1 MLKCAFYEK
10 EITPPLGCHIPG
22 YFNERP
28 GSDVKDRLYAKAMV
42 IASGEE
48 TVAIITADGCSMH
61 NDVIAMVKDRVTEF
75 IGIKEEN
82 IMFAFTHTHT
92 GIPRYKMH
100 KGDKTTENGVYYWE
114 VFSKLMADCAI
125 LAYYRLTDSEIYFG
139 KGEVEGISFCRD
151 YLMKNSTPQTN
162 PTRCS
167 KDIIG
172 PAGET
177 DNALPVLF
185 IKDACGN
192 PMGMLI
198 SFACHPD
205 CVSGTEYT
213 GDYISI
219 LSKELKKTYGEKFVT
234 VFLQGTS
241 GNINH
246 FDVSKESDS
255 PDHYVMMGKLIAG
268 EALKTIAKAKKL
280 EDETLICKFEKV
292 NYERMDISEEK
303 IAKAKH
309 IIATVKPQIGVKISA
324 DGSDPDQYALAMSK
338 NLMDFLE
345 TSPESYNVPLQF
357 IKIGDVKLYAF
368 HSEIFCT
375 HGLNIKKNAGTD
387 KCFVTTLANGS
398 YGYIPTSDLIYDT
411 IYESRPGTFRFKAD
425 VGEQMVEKLLEMG
438 R

>member
-1 MLKCAFYEK
+1 MFKVGFYEK
-10 EITPPLGCHIPG
+10 EITPPLGSHIPG

-28 GSDVKDRLYAKAMV
+28 STDVKDRLFAKAMV
-42 IASGEE
+42 IANGKE

-61 NDVIAMVKDRVTEF
+61 NDCIAMVKDRVTEF
-75 IGIKEEN
+75 IGLKPEN

-92 GIPRYKMH
+92 GIPRYKMS
-100 KGDKTTENGVYYWE
+100 KSERTDKNQEFYWE

-125 LAYYRLTDSEIYFG
+125 LAYNRLSESELYFG
-139 KGEVEGISFCRD
+139 MGKVEGISFCRD
-151 YLMKNSTPQTN
+151 YLMKNGTPQTN
-162 PTRCS
+162 PKRCS
-167 KDIIG
+167 EDIIE

-185 IKDACGN
+185 VKDTCGN
-192 PMGMLI
+192 PKGALI

-219 LSKELKKTYGEKFVT
+219 LSKELKKTYGEEFVT

-268 EALKTIAKAKKL
+268 EALKIIAKAEKV
-280 EDETLICKFEKV
+280 EDDTLYSKFEIV

-303 IAKAKH
+303 IAKARY
-309 IIATVKPQIGVKISA
+309 IIATVKPLLGVKISA

-338 NLMDFLE
+338 NLIDFLE
-345 TSPESYNVPLQF
+345 TSPASYDVPLQF

-375 HGLNIKKNAGTD
+375 YGLNVKKNAGTD
-387 KCFVTTLANGS
+387 KCFVATLANGS
-398 YGYIPTSDLIYDT
+398 YGYIPTKDLIYDT
-411 IYESRPGTFRFKAD
+411 IYESRPGTFRFKPE
-425 VGEQMVEKLLEMG
+425 VGEQMVQKLLEMG
-438 R
+438 K